1 MRFTAILFTVL
12 VLAPCVAFGTDDFY
26 CVCLGVS
33 ANKAASGGTTGTP
46 FAAPGSGQTIGQ
58 CPTLMPA
65 EASGLTE
72 SNGCACLASQAPDGV
87 NPSYFQCLGFT
98 TASTCENMC
107 VQQRGYGCSVF
118 TLQDSSM
125 AAPSNT
131 LPVPPGCQNAFAPL
145 PPVLCPGT
153 FTVTFAALTTAD
165 CDRITTLAQ
174 IEAPGA
180 VFICNPTS
188 RTLTTDVEDG
198 CIDYTT
204 TIIPPM
210 YQKYAEGLIV
220 EEFKGVC
227 ENQCG
232 VPKGSTCFPADA
244 VVELEDGMTLR
255 MDALKVGH
263 KVRVGPKEHSEVFMF
278 SHQYTDAQA
287 TFVKLQ
293 TATGA
298 IQLTES
304 HYLFVNGKAA
314 QASTVKVGDLL
325 ETATGA
331 PAAVTGISTV
341 RATGLYNPHTMQGD
355 IIVNG
360 IRTSTYTDAITPTLA
375 HAMLAPIRALYSMNV
390 TIA

>member
-1 MRFTAILFTVL
+1 
-12 VLAPCVAFGTDDFY
+12 
-26 CVCLGVS
+26 
-33 ANKAASGGTTGTP
+33 
-46 FAAPGSGQTIGQ
+46 
-58 CPTLMPA
+58 
-65 EASGLTE
+65 
-72 SNGCACLASQAPDGV
+72 
-87 NPSYFQCLGFT
+87 
-98 TASTCENMC
+98 MC
-107 VQQRGYGCSVF
+107 VQQRSYGCSVF
-118 TLQDSSM
+118 TQQ
-125 AAPSNT
+125 AADATPPSNT
-131 LPVPPGCQNAFAPL
+131 VPPPPGCQASGPA

-153 FTVTFAALTTAD
+153 FTVTFAALTDGD
-165 CDRITTLAQ
+165 CTTILNKAQ
-174 IEAPGA
+174 TEAPDA
-180 VFICNPTS
+180 NLVCDATS
-188 RTLTTDVEDG
+188 DTLKIDVEDG

-204 TIIPPM
+204 TTIPPQ
-210 YQKYAEGLIV
+210 YQKLAEGLTV
-220 EEFKGVC
+220 LEFKGVC
-227 ENQCG
+227 VNQCG
-232 VPKGSTCFPADA
+232 APSGSTCFPADA
-244 VVELEDGMTLR
+244 VVVLEDGMTLR